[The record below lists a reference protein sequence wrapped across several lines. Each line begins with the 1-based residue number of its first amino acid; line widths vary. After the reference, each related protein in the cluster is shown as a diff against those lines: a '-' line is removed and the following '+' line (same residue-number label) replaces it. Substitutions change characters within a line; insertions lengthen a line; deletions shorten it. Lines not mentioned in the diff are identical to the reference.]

1 MLSYAVA
8 ACSMYDWDT
17 FNRLVRLC
25 VQLDVTF
32 LVSVVHDHAVG
43 TAYNGVGMWIHEAW
57 YVSLSCSFED
67 WG

>member
-1 MLSYAVA
+1 MALFRIKIVLFPVSMLSYAVA

-43 TAYNGVGMWIHEAW
+43 TAYNGVGM
-57 YVSLSCSFED
+57 
-67 WG
+67 